1 MPPRLVVCPPES
13 DDDDDDD
20 DEEEEEEGVDEWLSA
35 RTLGLMQAAREMER
49 RDRERAREGGEGV
62 TGGEEADLPDY
73 DEEE

>member
-13 DDDDDDD
+13 DDDDD
-20 DEEEEEEGVDEWLSA
+20 EEGVDEWLSA

-49 RDRERAREGGEGV
+49 RDRERASEGGEGV